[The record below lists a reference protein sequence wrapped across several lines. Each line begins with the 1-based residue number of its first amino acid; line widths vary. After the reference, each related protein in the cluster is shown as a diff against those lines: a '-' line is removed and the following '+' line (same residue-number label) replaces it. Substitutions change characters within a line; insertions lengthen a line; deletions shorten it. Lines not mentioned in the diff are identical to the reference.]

1 MEKSMMERN
10 NIDKQY
16 EQVCSLVFSGKLKPA
31 LDLTEKLVRNSSQS
45 DYFYQLQYLT
55 ENYQNLLKYA
65 FEGYTDP
72 KREEILAGLSA
83 SILNLADD
91 TKHLLTEKEFVHQ
104 GYQRKLVRKYFGED
118 PGIISEKLDEM
129 LFSKEMHRVAEETGT
144 TTHVEQP
151 ITSIFMLLWLTDKLN
166 DDYTSQ
172 MRKMISSDN
181 LEWHD
186 KSLVV
191 SGLTMS
197 LLRFFDPRKL
207 LLLIEFIET
216 RQHQTFERALAGL
229 VIALIFYNKRVM
241 YYPEITKALDEL
253 SKDETIRNGIE
264 SVILQLLMA
273 QETEKITEE
282 FEKDVLPEMKKM
294 MPRIEDKLQLG
305 KLFEDED
312 TEGKNPG
319 WKDMIDEV
327 PGLFE
332 RIEKFTRMQMEGGD
346 VFMGTFKLLK
356 GFDFFNN
363 MSNWFIPY
371 YAQHPQLSKLSANDP
386 EVITRLLEGLDHAFY
401 ICNSDKYSFV
411 LNFMMLPEQQQTMI
425 VTHFESELQQMKEMS
440 DEEKILGQ
448 DSSSNTIFIQYIQDL
463 YRFFKLYSFHHEFDD
478 IFLKKIRFTD
488 LYFYQTWFEQEKFTE
503 KLAAFYFDNDH
514 YAEAIEIYD
523 HIISKS
529 EPQAEY
535 FEKIA
540 YSYQKLKKY
549 DRAIE
554 YYRKAELFDCD
565 RLWVSKKLGL
575 CYMKSKD
582 WSNARKQF
590 EDAARLKP
598 DDLLLHIQIGQCCLN
613 LHEFGDALE
622 HFGKVRYYQPDNMKV
637 LRPVAYCHFIL
648 GKLDEATGFYNDIL
662 AADDP
667 SPYDFMNAGHVQLC
681 LGNRKV
687 ALDLYKNCFTDS
699 TFLPELFVAAFE
711 EDTPWLENNGV
722 NKEEIPLILDYL
734 LFQNN

>member
-1 MEKSMMERN
+1 MERN
-10 NIDKQY
+10 NIEKQY
-16 EQVCSLVFSGKLKPA
+16 DQVCSLVFSGKLKSA
-31 LDLTEKLVRNSSQS
+31 LDSIEKLVRHTSQS
-45 DYFYQLQYLT
+45 DYFYQLQYLA

-65 FEGYTDP
+65 FEGYPDP

-83 SILNLADD
+83 AILNLADD
-91 TKHLLTEKEFVHQ
+91 AKHSLIEKELIHQ
-104 GYQRKLVRKYFGED
+104 RFEKNMILKEFGDD

-129 LFSKEMHRVAEETGT
+129 LFSKVMHRVTEETGT
-144 TTHVEQP
+144 TTDEEHS
-151 ITSIFMLLWLTDKLN
+151 ISSIFLLLWLTNKLN
-166 DDYTSQ
+166 DNYSDQ
-172 MRKMISSDN
+172 LRKMISSDT

-207 LLLIEFIET
+207 LLLIEFTET
-216 RQHQTFERALAGL
+216 KQNQTYERALVGL

-241 YYPEITKALDEL
+241 YYPEIATALKEL
-253 SKDETIRNGIE
+253 SNDEVIRSGIE
-264 SVILQLLMA
+264 AIILQLLMA

-294 MPRIEDKLQLG
+294 MPKIEDKLQLG
-305 KLFEDED
+305 KLFEEEDE
-312 TEGKNPG
+312 EGKNPG

-346 VFMGTFKLLK
+346 VFMGTFKMLK
-356 GFDFFNN
+356 GFDFFNK

-371 YAQHPQLSKLSANDP
+371 YAQHPYLSKLSSSDP
-386 EVITRLLEGLDHAFY
+386 EAISRLLESMDHAFY

-411 LNFMMLPEQQQTMI
+411 LNFMMLPEQQQSMI

-463 YRFFKLYSFHHEFDD
+463 YRFFKLYPSRNEFDD
-478 IFLKKIRFTD
+478 FFLNKIRFTN

-514 YAEAIEIYD
+514 YAESIEIYQY
-523 HIISKS
+523 ISSKT
-529 EPQAEY
+529 EPHAEY

-549 DRAIE
+549 EKAIE

-575 CYMKSKD
+575 CYMKIRD
-582 WSNARKQF
+582 WSNARKHF

-598 DDLLLHIQIGQCCLN
+598 DDLPLHVQIGQCCLN
-613 LHEFGDALE
+613 LNEFEEALE

-648 GKLDEATGFYNDIL
+648 GKLDEAAGFYNDIL
-662 AADDP
+662 ASDVS
-667 SPYDFMNAGHVQLC
+667 SPYDYMNAGHVQLC
-681 LGNRKV
+681 LGNRTT
-687 ALDLYKNCFTDS
+687 ALILYRKCFDDI
-699 TFLPELFVAAFE
+699 TFLPELFIAAFE
-711 EDTPWLENNGV
+711 EDSPYLEKNGIESE
-722 NKEEIPLILDYL
+722 KIPLILDYL
-734 LFQNN
+734 LFQNK

>member
-1 MEKSMMERN
+1 MERK
-10 NIDKQY
+10 NIEKQY
-16 EQVCSLVFSGKLKPA
+16 DLICSHVFSGKLKSA
-31 LDLTEKLVRNSSQS
+31 LDLIEKIVRNTSQS

-65 FEGYTDP
+65 FEGYPDP
-72 KREEILAGLSA
+72 KREEILSGLSA

-91 TKHLLTEKEFVHQ
+91 AMHSLTEKELIHQ
-104 GYQRKLVRKYFGED
+104 RFEKNMILKEFGED

-129 LFSKEMHRVAEETGT
+129 LFSNVMHRVTEETGT
-144 TTHVEQP
+144 TTNKEHP
-151 ITSIFMLLWLTDKLN
+151 ISSIFLLLWLTNKLN
-166 DDYTSQ
+166 DNYTDQ
-172 MRKMISSDN
+172 LRKMISSDT
-181 LEWHD
+181 LEWHE

-197 LLRFFDPRKL
+197 LLRFFDPGKL

-216 RQHQTFERALAGL
+216 RQHQTHERALVGL

-241 YYPEITKALDEL
+241 YYPEITKALNEL
-253 SKDETIRNGIE
+253 SQDEIIRGGIE
-264 SVILQLLMA
+264 AIILQLLMA

-294 MPRIEDKLQLG
+294 MPKIEDKLQLG

-312 TEGKNPG
+312 EEGKNPG

-346 VFMGTFKLLK
+346 VFMGTFKMLK
-356 GFDFFNN
+356 GFDFFKK

-371 YAQHPQLSKLSANDP
+371 YAQHPHLSNLSANDP
-386 EVITRLLEGLDHAFY
+386 EVISRLLEGMDHAFY

-463 YRFFKLYSFHHEFDD
+463 YRFFKLYPSRIEFDD
-478 IFLKKIRFTD
+478 FFLKKIRFTS

-503 KLAAFYFDNDH
+503 KLAAFYFDNEH
-514 YAEAIEIYD
+514 YTEAIEIYNY
-523 HIISKS
+523 IISKS
-529 EPQAEY
+529 DPQAEY

-540 YSYQKLKKY
+540 YSFQKLKKY
-549 DRAIE
+549 DQAIQ

-565 RLWVSKKLGL
+565 RLWVSKKVGY
-575 CYMKSKD
+575 CYLKLKD
-582 WSNARKQF
+582 FQNAVKY
-590 EDAARLKP
+590 LKEASVLQP
-598 DDLLLHIQIGQCCLN
+598 DDLLTQVQIGQCYLN
-613 LHEFGDALE
+613 MKQFDQALE
-622 HFGKVRYYQPDNMKV
+622 HFSKVRYYQPENMKAM
-637 LRPVAYCHFIL
+637 RPVAYCHFVL
-648 GKLDEATGFYNDIL
+648 GKLDEAAEFYDEIRS
-662 AADDP
+662 AG
-667 SPYDFMNAGHVQLC
+667 SPTLYDFMNAGHVQLC
-681 LGNRKV
+681 LGHRKM
-687 ALDLYKNCFTDS
+687 AMESYKQCFAFESFS
-699 TFLPELFVAAFE
+699 TELFIETFE
-711 EDTPWLENNGV
+711 EDKPFLEKNGV

-734 LFQNN
+734 LFQKQ